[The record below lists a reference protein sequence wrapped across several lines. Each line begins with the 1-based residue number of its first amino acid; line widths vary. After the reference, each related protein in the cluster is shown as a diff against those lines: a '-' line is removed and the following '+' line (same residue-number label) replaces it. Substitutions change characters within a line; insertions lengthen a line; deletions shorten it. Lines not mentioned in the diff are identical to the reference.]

1 MVFYSWDSGA
11 LTEKSSLWE
20 ALRLSEERHR
30 AIALVG
36 GGGKTSTMFRL
47 ADELADMG
55 KTVVVTTTTHIFRP
69 SDREVMETDRAEAVE
84 RRLAKR
90 CQKAGTV
97 LVAGVS
103 ASDGKLKSMPLEE
116 VVRLKKCA
124 DVLLIEADGAKCLP
138 IKVPRKGEPVIPAAV
153 DVVIGCAGL
162 DFLGGEMEQVC
173 FRPELAAAL
182 LGVERGP
189 KGVFCHRM
197 TPQDGAVILTDGRAA
212 KKNVAGREYRVLLNK
227 ADDERLTAG
236 AVQVIR
242 EIERRGPEICAVS
255 CFR

>member
-1 MVFYSWDSGA
+1 MIFYSWDSGA
-11 LTEKSSLWE
+11 LIKKSSLWE

-30 AIALVG
+30 VIALVG

-69 SDREVMETDRAEAVE
+69 SDREVVETDRAEAVE
-84 RRLAKR
+84 RHLAKR
-90 CQKAGTV
+90 YRKAGTV

-103 ASDGKLKSMPLEE
+103 ASGGKLKSMPLEE
-116 VVRLKKCA
+116 VVRLRECA

-138 IKVPRKGEPVIPAAV
+138 IKVPREGEPVIPAVV
-153 DVVIGCAGL
+153 DVVIACAGL
-162 DFLGGEMEQVC
+162 DYLGGEMGQVC

-182 LGVERGP
+182 LGAETGP
-189 KGVFCHRM
+189 EGGCCHRM
-197 TPQDGAVILTDGRAA
+197 TAGDGAVILTDGRAA
-212 KKNVAGREYRVLLNK
+212 KKDVDGRDYRVLLNK

-242 EIERRGPEICAVS
+242 EIERRSPEICAVS